1 MTPINSRTQLL
12 LAALVIISTCLPAV
26 AQKSPVAAKPSAE
39 DPLEQ
44 FNDTVEA
51 AGATTEVPLLVGDV
65 IRDLNG
71 KPMNTLD
78 TLRSTL
84 RSLPAG
90 APVTLQI
97 QREGKLIYLSFTLD

>member
-1 MTPINSRTQLL
+1 MESSWQREQLEL
-12 LAALVIISTCLPAV
+12 RLKFRC
-26 AQKSPVAAKPSAE
+26 
-39 DPLEQ
+39 
-44 FNDTVEA
+44 
-51 AGATTEVPLLVGDV
+51 LLVMW